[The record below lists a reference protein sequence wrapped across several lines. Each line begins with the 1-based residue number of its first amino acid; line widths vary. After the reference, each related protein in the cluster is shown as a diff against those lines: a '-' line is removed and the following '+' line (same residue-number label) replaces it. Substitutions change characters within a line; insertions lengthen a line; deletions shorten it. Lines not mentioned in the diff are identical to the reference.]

1 MGAPRDTGSNPAAAT
16 GAPVVDVIAVLA
28 VLQDQID
35 DRTAT
40 VEAQQRTL
48 DAQARGRHPGRPI
61 GLEAAAGSGS
71 GPGRR

>member
-1 MGAPRDTGSNPAAAT
+1 MSAPRGLGSNPAGAT
-16 GAPVVDVIAVLA
+16 GTPVVDVIAVLA

-48 DAQARGRHPGRPI
+48 DAQARGPHPGRPT
-61 GLEAAAGSGS
+61 GVEPAAGTGN